1 MGIEMDLRHLRYFVV
16 VAEEGHITR
25 AAERLNIQQPP
36 LSRLIKAI
44 EQELEVQ
51 LFRRK
56 PRGVELTEAGRGFLD
71 KARLALANVDQA
83 IVTARRT
90 ARGEQGQLCVGVTTA
105 SAFHPSVPPVIR
117 AFRETFPLVSLTL
130 EESDSNELA
139 QLVRNELADVVFIRS
154 ISAPAGLLINRLLD
168 EELVVAIPSG
178 HPLALRKSDCEAP
191 LPLKMLA
198 GESFIIQGRL
208 SGHGLYA
215 STIAACHAVGFSPKV
230 GQEIPRITSA
240 LGYVAAGLGVSLIP
254 ASMQRMQMIG
264 VSYRRLTAPPQLVLP
279 LYLVSRR
286 GDSSALVRQFLN
298 FIRRS
303 AKSFSAE

>member
-1 MGIEMDLRHLRYFVV
+1 MDLRRLRYFVA

-25 AAERLNIQQPP
+25 AAERLDIQQPP

-44 EQELEVQ
+44 EQELDVQ

-71 KARLALANVDQA
+71 KARSVLASIDQA
-83 IVTARRT
+83 IVAAKRT
-90 ARGEQGQLCVGVTTA
+90 ARGEQGQICVGVTTA
-105 SAFHPSVPPVIR
+105 SAFHPFVPPVIR
-117 AFRETFPLVSLTL
+117 AFREAFPLVSLTL
-130 EESDSNELA
+130 EESNSNELA
-139 QLVRNELADVVFIRS
+139 QLLRNERADVVFIRS
-154 ISAPAGLLINRLLD
+154 TSADPEGLLLNRLLD
-168 EELVVAIPSG
+168 EELVVAMPSG
-178 HPLALRKSDCEAP
+178 HPLALRKSGREAA

-215 STIAACHAVGFSPKV
+215 STIAACHAAGFSPKV

-240 LGYVAAGLGVSLIP
+240 LGYVAAGLGISLIP
-254 ASMQRMQMIG
+254 ASMQRMQMLG
-264 VSYRRLTAPPQLVLP
+264 VSYRRLAGSAQLVLP
-279 LYLVSRR
+279 LYLASRR
-286 GDSSALVRQFLN
+286 GEPSALVRQFLN
-298 FIRRS
+298 FVRRS

>member
-1 MGIEMDLRHLRYFVV
+1 
-16 VAEEGHITR
+16 
-25 AAERLNIQQPP
+25 
-36 LSRLIKAI
+36 
-44 EQELEVQ
+44 
-51 LFRRK
+51 
-56 PRGVELTEAGRGFLD
+56 
-71 KARLALANVDQA
+71 
-83 IVTARRT
+83 
-90 ARGEQGQLCVGVTTA
+90 
-105 SAFHPSVPPVIR
+105 
-117 AFRETFPLVSLTL
+117 LVSLTL